1 MLVKAKLITITLVTL
16 QKLTIPLRNSI
27 EQDYNR
33 GFEVQL
39 VYISASSC
47 KEQTRIYCWV
57 LSYNTE
63 IFLKVNY
70 YNINL
75 LELVFSIDLD
85 IDKVVNEL

>member
-39 VYISASSC
+39 VYI
-47 KEQTRIYCWV
+47 YLLV
-57 LSYNTE
+57 LVKSKLEYIVE
-63 IFLKVNY
+63 FFL
-70 YNINL
+70 IIL
-75 LELVFSIDLD
+75 RSF
-85 IDKVVNEL
+85 